1 MEYKE
6 FIKEVQCR
14 AHIRPDEAEKAI
26 RATLEVFAQR
36 LFWNEA
42 DHLAHELPS
51 EVKSLLHQIKIKE
64 KFDLNEFY
72 RRVSEREG
80 VDVSDAVRH
89 ARAVVSVIQ
98 DSVSPGEMEEIL
110 SQLPEEYYNDLFSAK
125 VE

>member
-14 AHIRPDEAEKAI
+14 AHIRPNEAEKAV
-26 RATLEVFAQR
+26 RATLEVLAQR

-51 EVKSLLHQIKIKE
+51 EVKSLLHQIRIKE

-80 VDVSDAVRH
+80 VGIPDATHH
-89 ARAVVSVIQ
+89 ARVVASVIK

-110 SQLPEEYYNDLFSAK
+110 SQLPEEYSLDLFSAGVK
-125 VE
+125 

>member
-1 MEYKE
+1 MEYE
-6 FIKEVQCR
+6 AFIKEVQCR
-14 AHIRPDEAEKAI
+14 AHVRPNEAEKAI
-26 RATLEVFAQR
+26 RATLEVLAQR

-80 VDVSDAVRH
+80 VEIPVAVRH
-89 ARAVVSVIQ
+89 ARAVASVIQ
-98 DSVSPGEMEEIL
+98 DSISPGEMEEVL
-110 SQLPEEYYNDLFSAK
+110 SQLPEEYYNDLFRAK
-125 VE
+125 VK